1 MMTGQILGGT
11 PPELAALYQ
20 IAIAYLIAATATV
33 STLVALTL
41 AVLAATDRSHCL
53 LSSRLRP
60 RGGFLPALRRWS
72 ILARRTHQT
81 RKGRN
86 DAGLP

>member
-41 AVLAATDRSHCL
+41 AVLAATDRSRAFH
-53 LSSRLRP
+53 
-60 RGGFLPALRRWS
+60 
-72 ILARRTHQT
+72 H
-81 RKGRN
+81 
-86 DAGLP
+86 DAAPVQVP